1 MYRKPSIYQK
11 TNVKDRFYLDIW
23 NPLTITPSV
32 NDKLIKI
39 PSRFNL
45 RPDLAAYELYGDPK
59 LWFVFYLRNPD
70 KLKTPFW
77 DFTEGLEINI
87 PGKDIIRKQIL

>member
-1 MYRKPSIYQK
+1 
-11 TNVKDRFYLDIW
+11 
-23 NPLTITPSV
+23 
-32 NDKLIKI
+32 
-39 PSRFNL
+39 
-45 RPDLAAYELYGDPK
+45 
-59 LWFVFYLRNPD
+59 VFYLRNPD